1 MVVFGATATAT
12 STSVASPVGAWMHGC
27 MVGLKGTWM
36 HGCMDAW
43 MH

>member
-27 MVGLKGTWM
+27 M
-36 HGCMDAW
+36 DAW
-43 MH
+43 LD